1 MRVLV
6 VSSSSFSDTGNN
18 GKTLC
23 SLFSNLKSR
32 DIAQLYF
39 GTNEEPYVEF
49 CDNYYRITETDI
61 LKSLFNFSYSVRN
74 SHNALVSSI
83 NSGTHK
89 EAWWFRI
96 LKMYEKKIRLIREAL
111 WKLNTWDTQELDAWI
126 KEFNP
131 DIVFALLGSS
141 MHVHNIAIRLS
152 ERYNLPL
159 FTYFTDDYVIN
170 STAKGVVEKI
180 HYRLLC
186 KQYKKTI
193 RRSSRAYVIGEK
205 MQKDYSEMY
214 SKPFGVLG
222 NCIDMDKYSHIHPRK
237 IEQNEPIIISYM
249 GALHSNR
256 WVSISKLG
264 NIVKEINGEYGYQMY
279 IKVFSTATPSK
290 EIIAS
295 FEKSGVEFCGGLD
308 SSGVI
313 AQMERSH
320 FLLHVESF
328 DEVNRTYVKYSIS
341 TKISEY
347 LSSSRGIMAYG
358 PHEVASMELLCK
370 NGFGCGLTDLD
381 SHDEI
386 KKKIYEAIEGYN
398 NHDYSLSKQYVIQN
412 YNKEMVSQRLIKEM
426 SDSIQQRERM

>member
-1 MRVLV
+1 MKVLV
-6 VSSSSFSDTGNN
+6 VSSSSFSETGNN

-23 SLFSNLKSR
+23 SLFSNLESS

-39 GTNEEPYVEF
+39 GTNEEPYIEF

-61 LKSLFNFSYSVRN
+61 LKSLLNFSYTTSN
-74 SHNALVSSI
+74 SHNVLVSSI
-83 NSGTHK
+83 QSGTRK
-89 EAWWFRI
+89 EAWWFRT
-96 LKMYEKKIRLIREAL
+96 LKRFEKKIRLIREAL
-111 WKLNTWDTQELDAWI
+111 WMANTWDTQELDEWI
-126 KEFNP
+126 KAFKP
-131 DIVFALLGSS
+131 DVVFALLGSS

-170 STAKGVVEKI
+170 STARGLVEKI

-186 KQYKKTI
+186 RQYKKTI
-193 RRSSRAYVIGEK
+193 KKSCKAYVIGEK
-205 MQKDYSEMY
+205 MQKDYSEIY
-214 SKPFGVLG
+214 AKHFGVLG
-222 NCIDMDKYSHIHPRK
+222 NCINMDKYSHIEPRK
-237 IEQNEPIIISYM
+237 IEKNEPIIISYM

-256 WVSISKLG
+256 WVSISELG
-264 NIVKEINGEYGYQMY
+264 DIIKEINREYGYRMM
-279 IKVFSTATPSK
+279 IKVFSTAIPSK
-290 EIIAS
+290 EIMAS
-295 FEKSGVEFCGGLD
+295 FEKSGVEYCGGLD

-313 AQMERSH
+313 AQMESSH

-328 DEVNRTYVKYSIS
+328 DTMNRTYVKYSIS

-358 PHEVASMELLCK
+358 PHEVASMELLSK
-370 NGFGCGLTDLD
+370 NGFGCSMTDLD

-398 NHDYSLSKQYVIQN
+398 NYDYSLSKQYVIQN

-426 SDSIQQRERM
+426 LDSIQQKERM